1 MSKKEE
7 DKVQKIAAPIVGFL
21 GLMLM
26 IFNLKITGAVI
37 GEDSTV
43 TIGAFGVFMIF
54 FALLLFVRPLKRN
67 FKK

>member
-1 MSKKEE
+1 MSKKDE
-7 DKVQKIAAPIVGFL
+7 DRAQKIAAPIVGFL

-26 IFNLKITGAVI
+26 IFNLRITGAVI

-43 TIGAFGVFMIF
+43 TMGAFGVFMIF
-54 FALLLFVRPLKRN
+54 FALLLYTRPLKRN